1 MCQVEVLRFLG
12 CLPLARL
19 DFRLDIN
26 ELVTCSD
33 ASSTGGGACVSRA
46 LTSYG
51 AVVAEG
57 SLRGDLAE
65 SQTGLCI
72 LTVGLF
78 DGIAALRVAADLLGV
93 QVLGHVSVEP
103 SDAAHRVVETHFPGT
118 VFVPTVQEVDAEMV
132 KQWSC

>member
-1 MCQVEVLRFLG
+1 M
-12 CLPLARL
+12 
-19 DFRLDIN
+19 
-26 ELVTCSD
+26 
-33 ASSTGGGACVSRA
+33 SRA

-65 SQTGLCI
+65 SQTGLCV
-72 LTVGLF
+72 LTIGLF

-103 SDAAHRVVETHFPGT
+103 FPRHYLCTHRSGGGRRNGQAMELPIWAV
-118 VFVPTVQEVDAEMV
+118 
-132 KQWSC
+132 